1 MGKRLHNYISDVKI
15 LWMVEDQDMTYPE
28 IVEDIHDNIGVK
40 FNKETIGRHYRDFR
54 EELEEKYYASWDKAV
69 KYNFGVDPAVQE
81 EDENVISKKC
91 KECGRWYDI
100 KEGYPPE
107 KADFCSI
114 SCYDDYQLKQHGIN
128 TEDEPE
134 EISRESVLKFFGVP
148 ESKRNNKSWYQKFK
162 EWLFAWAG

>member
-15 LWMVEDQDMTYPE
+15 LWKVEDQDMTYPE
-28 IVEDIHDNIGVK
+28 IVENMRESIGVE

-54 EELEEKYYASWDKAV
+54 EELEEMAAYNRGWDTAV
-69 KYNFGVDPAVQE
+69 SY

-91 KECGRWYDI
+91 NKCGGWYDI
-100 KEGYPPE
+100 IEGYPPE
-107 KADFCSI
+107 EADFCSV
-114 SCYDDYQLKQHGIN
+114 SCHDDYQLKQHGIN
-128 TEDEPE
+128 TEEETE

-162 EWLFAWAG
+162 EWLFSWAG